1 MITKVTY
8 RPYTS
13 GVNNTQAQSPKVNFK
28 ANSTGE
34 AARLAEELLPIETL
48 RDGGEFL
55 QSLML
60 LWDSISKPTKTE
72 EEAIGMIYTILAKH
86 DPKLLKAIAINAK
99 QCRPSPASHPARIP
113 HLFRAVFGLNEY
125 GREIK

>member
-13 GVNNTQAQSPKVNFK
+13 GVNNTQAQSQKVNFK

-34 AARLAEELLPIETL
+34 AARLAEELLPIDTL

-60 LWDSISKPTKTE
+60 LWNSIPRPTKS
-72 EEAIGMIYTILAKH
+72 EEAAIETIYTLLTKH
-86 DPKLLKAIAINAK
+86 DPKLMQAIAINAK
-99 QCRPSPASHPARIP
+99 IHRQPSSASPTIRIP
-113 HLFRAVFGLNEY
+113 YLLRAMFGLDEH
-125 GREIK
+125 GR